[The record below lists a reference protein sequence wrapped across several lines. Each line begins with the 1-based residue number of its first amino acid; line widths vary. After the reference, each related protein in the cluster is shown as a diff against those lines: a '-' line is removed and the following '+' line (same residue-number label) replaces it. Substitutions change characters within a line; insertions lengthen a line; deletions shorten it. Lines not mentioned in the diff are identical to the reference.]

1 MGPKVTVKANVP
13 KVTTPKISGKV
24 TAGTKAGAKATV
36 KDATVDLTGSCPQ
49 AKWMGLTTVA
59 TVASKGLTICKD
71 MKSTCCDA
79 ASMTSYKT
87 KFDAYT
93 KRVSAMMWSMG
104 KLPLMN
110 VAALAELSDK
120 MNMPSKT
127 PVAPAATD
135 KKRRLQSLTAKAA
148 AKAPKASV
156 KVTVPKV
163 AVKAAVKVPKV
174 KVTVPKV
181 SVPKVSVKAGVKS
194 AVTVP
199 KVAVKAGVKSAVTA
213 PKLSGKITTPKV
225 KLTTPK
231 VAVKKTVKVSLKL
244 TAPAKPKPSMWN
256 MSADGKTK
264 NANQAQWAA
273 AWNAANKL
281 ANKRGSVQSYGLKCF
296 TSALTLRAH

>member
-1 MGPKVTVKANVP
+1 MGSAKVGVKVAVKKPSVAVKIPSVKVSAGTTGKTAASASVKATVPKVSVTVPKVTVKANVP

-79 ASMTSYKT
+79 ASMTSYKN

-148 AKAPKASV
+148 VKAPKASV

-174 KVTVPKV
+174 
-181 SVPKVSVKAGVKS
+181 SVPKVS
-194 AVTVP
+194 VTVP
-199 KVAVKAGVKSAVTA
+199 KVAVKAGVKSAVT
-213 PKLSGKITTPKV
+213 V
-225 KLTTPK
+225 PK
-231 VAVKKTVKVSLKL
+231 VAV
-244 TAPAKPKPSMWN
+244 
-256 MSADGKTK
+256 
-264 NANQAQWAA
+264 
-273 AWNAANKL
+273 
-281 ANKRGSVQSYGLKCF
+281 
-296 TSALTLRAH
+296 